1 MGLKVTLSRPLPS
14 LAPHPSSTDSPGT
27 PLPLLCFHLG
37 SCSSSFGEQSLHGL
51 VPAKQGLM
59 TSHPQRVP
67 LALYP
72 RAGISFPHPEAKI
85 RPSLPC
91 CTFSWWEGQLI
102 PLPWFSA
109 SHPCPPPPSATV
121 SFVQSLSRVCLF
133 ATAWTAARQ
142 ASLSITNSQSLL
154 KLMSIESVLPSNHL
168 ILCRHL
174 LLPPSIFS
182 SRLQS
187 FPASGSFPMSQFFAS
202 GGQRI
207 GVSASASVLP
217 NSESS

>member
-1 MGLKVTLSRPLPS
+1 MGLKVALSRPLPS
-14 LAPHPSSTDSPGT
+14 LAPHPSPTATPGT

-37 SCSSSFGEQSLHGL
+37 SCSSSGEQSLHGL

-67 LALYP
+67 RALYP
-72 RAGISFPHPEAKI
+72 RAGISVPHLADTQ
-85 RPSLPC
+85 RPRA
-91 CTFSWWEGQLI
+91 GQFALLHLQLVGRTVDPSALVFCLS
-102 PLPWFSA
+102 PLPPTSISNSQFCS
-109 SHPCPPPPSATV
+109 
-121 SFVQSLSRVCLF
+121 VCLF
-133 ATAWTAARQ
+133 ATAWTAACQ

-182 SRLQS
+182 SCLQS

-207 GVSASASVLP
+207 RVSASASVLP